1 MVFRRVCEISNP
13 QHLIISL
20 YIAFKDLKEKLNLSL
35 GQISIK
41 TGLSK
46 SFLSDIANNKVLPP
60 KDEYVEKI
68 AKALKVEPEYFFE
81 YRKRR
86 LSEFCE
92 ENREFLDICLEQS
105 KKYKKGQREAKE
117 DAS

>member
-1 MVFRRVCEISNP
+1 MDTYKNKNYTDKSF
-13 QHLIISL
+13 
-20 YIAFKDLKEKLNLSL
+20 YIAFKDLKKKLNLSL
-35 GQISIK
+35 GQIAIK

-60 KDEYVEKI
+60 KDEYIEKI

-86 LSEFCE
+86 LFEFCG
-92 ENREFLDICLEQS
+92 ENREFLNICLEQS
-105 KKYKKGQREAKE
+105 KKYKKRQRYAKE
-117 DAS
+117 NTS